1 MMLRSCYR
9 LYILLIFLT
18 TATAA
23 VAQTPSKRPTPQ
35 EHVQAIAKF
44 QQTLNAEY
52 RNPAESP
59 LPPAVRE
66 KFTGLAFFPVNYS
79 ACVLARFVRDS
90 SQAPFPMPTSTARR
104 PLYQKYG
111 ELHFVLEGQALH
123 LTVYQS
129 LDLKQKPGF
138 EDYLFIPFTDP
149 TNGHTSY
156 GGGRYLDMRLGQIQ
170 QGQAV
175 LDFNQAYNPF
185 CAYSPLYSCPVPPAE
200 NRLLVAIQAG
210 VMSDH

>member
-1 MMLRSCYR
+1 MMQLCSR
-9 LYILLIFLT
+9 LVFLLACLVASVAT
-18 TATAA
+18 EQTLAKLPTA
-23 VAQTPSKRPTPQ
+23 Q
-35 EHVQAIAKF
+35 EHAQAVAKF

-52 RNPAESP
+52 RNPQESP
-59 LPPAVRE
+59 LLPEVRE

-79 ACVLARFVRDS
+79 ARVLARFVRDS
-90 SQAPFPMPTSTARR
+90 SQAPFLMPTRTTRR

-111 ELHFVLEGQALH
+111 ELHFTLQGQALR

-129 LDLKQKPGF
+129 LDLKQKPGYQ
-138 EDYLFIPFTDP
+138 DYLFIPFTDP

-170 QGQAV
+170 QGQVV

-185 CAYSPLYSCPVPPAE
+185 CAYTPQYSCPVPPAE
-200 NRLLVAIQAG
+200 NRLSVAVNAG
-210 VMSDH
+210 VLSGH

>member
-1 MMLRSCYR
+1 MIPFCFR
-9 LYILLIFLT
+9 LVLFLACIIT
-18 TATAA
+18 SVAT
-23 VAQTPSKRPTPQ
+23 AQTPARRPTAP
-35 EHVQAIAKF
+35 EHAQAVARF

-59 LPPAVRE
+59 LPPEVRE
-66 KFTGLAFFPVNYS
+66 KFTGLTFFPTNYQ

-90 SQAPFPMPTSTARR
+90 SRAPFPMPTSTARR

-111 ELHFVLEGQALH
+111 ELHFTLGGQALR
-123 LTVYQS
+123 LLVYQS

-138 EDYLFIPFTDP
+138 QDYLFIPFTDQ

-156 GGGRYLDMRLGQIQ
+156 GGGRYLDMRLGQIR
-170 QGQAV
+170 GGYAV

-185 CAYSPLYSCPVPPAE
+185 CAYSPVYSCPVPPIE
-200 NRLLVAIQAG
+200 NRLPVAIQAG

>member
-1 MMLRSCYR
+1 MIQLCMRVFL
-9 LYILLIFLT
+9 LLTILT
-18 TATAA
+18 AATATA
-23 VAQTPSKRPTPQ
+23 QTPGKRPSPQ
-35 EHVQAIAKF
+35 EHAQAIAKF

-52 RNPAESP
+52 LNPAESP
-59 LPPAVRE
+59 LPPEVRE
-66 KFTGLAFFPVNYS
+66 KFTGLAFFPTNYS

-111 ELHFVLEGQALH
+111 ELHFTLGGKAQR

-129 LDLKQKPGF
+129 LDLKQKTGF
-138 EDYLFIPFTDP
+138 EDYLFIPFTDL

-156 GGGRYLDMRLGQIQ
+156 GGGRYLDMRLGQIW

-175 LDFNQAYNPF
+175 VDFNQAYNPF

-200 NRLLVAIQAG
+200 NRLSVAVKAG